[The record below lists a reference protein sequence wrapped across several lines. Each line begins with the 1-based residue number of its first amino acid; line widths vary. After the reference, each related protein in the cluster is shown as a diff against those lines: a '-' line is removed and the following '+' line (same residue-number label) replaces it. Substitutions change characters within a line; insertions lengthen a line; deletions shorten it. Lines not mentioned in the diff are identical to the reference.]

1 MDLSALQAFVDVIR
15 RGSFAAVARDR
26 GAAPS
31 SVSRL
36 IAGLEREL
44 SVRLF
49 QRSTRKLVLTAAGQ
63 RFFARIGPLVGEL
76 ETAASMVA
84 DETEQVTGRLR
95 VTAPVTFGQVA
106 LVPLLPELARLYPAL
121 SFDLLLTDAMI
132 DLAADRVDVALR
144 LGTPDDSSL
153 VATRLFAMRY
163 VVCAS
168 PGYLAAA
175 GAPAQPAELARHE
188 GVLLAGPGLPARW
201 QFRDRRGRVTE
212 ATPPPRLAI
221 SNVLA
226 LCECAAAGMGITC
239 VPSWAA
245 TSYLRAGSLAP
256 LFGDHEVTATSFAAA
271 AWLVYPS
278 RSYLPLK
285 VRRFVDFVAPRLRA
299 LAGGLRRGH
308 GAANG

>member
-26 GAAPS
+26 GTAPS
-31 SVSRL
+31 SISRT

-63 RFFARIGPLVGEL
+63 RFFARIGPLVDEL
-76 ETAASMVA
+76 EAAASMAA

-95 VTAPVTFGQVA
+95 ITAPVTFGQVA
-106 LVPLLPELARLYPAL
+106 LVPLLPELARLHPAL
-121 SFDLLLTDAMI
+121 SFDLLLTDATI
-132 DLAADRVDVALR
+132 DLAAERVDVALR
-144 LGTPDDSSL
+144 LGTPDDSLL

-168 PGYLAAA
+168 PVYLAAA
-175 GAPAQPAELARHE
+175 STPARPADLADHD
-188 GVLLAGPGLPARW
+188 GVLLAGPAFPARW
-201 QFRDRRGRVTE
+201 QFRDRRGRITG
-212 ATPPPRLAI
+212 ATPRPRLAI

-226 LCECAAAGMGITC
+226 LCDCAAAGMGITC
-239 VPSWAA
+239 VPFWAA
-245 TSYLRAGSLAP
+245 ARYLRDGSLVT
-256 LFGDHEVTATSFAAA
+256 LFAGHEVTTTSFAAA
-271 AWLVYPS
+271 AWLMYPS

-285 VRRFVDFVAPRLRA
+285 VRRFVDFVAPRLREF
-299 LAGGLRRGH
+299 AGTPARA
-308 GAANG
+308 AANR